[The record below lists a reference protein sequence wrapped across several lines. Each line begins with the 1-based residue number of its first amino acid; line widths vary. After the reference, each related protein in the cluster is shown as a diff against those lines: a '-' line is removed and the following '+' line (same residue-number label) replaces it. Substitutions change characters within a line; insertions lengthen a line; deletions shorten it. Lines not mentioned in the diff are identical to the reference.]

1 MKLKDR
7 NPHPLDSRIEF
18 DEKEHVYYIDNIPY
32 DISVTGFVKS
42 FFEEFD
48 TDDVI
53 QKNYQK
59 WQADKYSKYHGLSVE
74 QIKQM
79 WKENSEDASKKGSI
93 LHQDIED
100 FYNDI
105 DVSNDTIEFSYF
117 LNLHERLKD
126 RVIAYRTEWTIFD
139 EEIQIAGSIDMCYTD
154 DKGDFFIF
162 DWKRSKEITKNNDFR
177 TGKYP
182 LNHLDD
188 ANFWHYAL
196 QLNIYK
202 YILEKN
208 YSKIISAMRI
218 VRLHPDQEDYEIIKI
233 PDLKN
238 EVNLMLKE
246 RLNKIASY
254 K

>member
-1 MKLKDR
+1 MKLKDK
-7 NPHPLDSRIEF
+7 NPYPLDARIEF

-32 DISVTGFVKS
+32 DTSVTGFIKS

-48 TDDVI
+48 TDSVI
-53 QKNYQK
+53 KKNYNK
-59 WQADKYSKYHGLSVE
+59 WQTNKYSKYYGLSVE
-74 QIKQM
+74 EIKDM
-79 WKENSEDASKKGSI
+79 WKKNAEDASKKGSI
-93 LHQDIED
+93 LHEDIEA

-105 DVSNDTIEFSYF
+105 KFFNDTIEFSYF

-126 RVIAYRTEWTIFD
+126 RLIPYRTEWTIFD
-139 EEIQIAGSIDMCYTD
+139 EETQLAGSIDMCYTD
-154 DKGDFFIF
+154 KNGDFFIF
-162 DWKRSKEITKNNDFR
+162 DWKRSKEIKEDNTFR
-177 TGKYP
+177 KGRFP

-196 QLNIYK
+196 QLNTYK

-218 VRLHPDQEDYEIIKI
+218 VRLHPNQEDYQIIKI

-238 EVNLMLKE
+238 EVILMLKE
-246 RLNKIASY
+246 RSK
-254 K
+254 